1 MCVYEANCRNG
12 DVNKA
17 SFTLETPKSSNPIGC
32 EQNFGSKE
40 FILGPRSGSKG

>member
-17 SFTLETPKSSNPIGC
+17 GFTLETPKSSNPIGC